1 MPSDWGYKHKPFE
14 PVSYDDIDFSDRRQV
29 QQARDSIIR
38 EQWIKTMEQRLV
50 RDELAKCYKAEGVN
64 HYVACK
70 DLAEREYLLCWS
82 RLPRL
87 DAIAVRMT
95 FELVEVARTI
105 LTRRQDTLTCS
116 RSTST
121 SPATP
126 LQNVPTREHKTP
138 AAARSIRQNQIDH
151 LYKTHLHTST
161 INACIT
167 GTAGCRCV
175 SSGHNEKTDCR
186 AWGMTYCSCMSHDIM
201 LWLLPDIRDLILRA
215 SGPRAAQSR
224 GRCDICPSSLPSRM
238 PRASPLHPFHRCCP

>member
-87 DAIAVRMT
+87 DAIAV
-95 FELVEVARTI
+95 
-105 LTRRQDTLTCS
+105 
-116 RSTST
+116 
-121 SPATP
+121 
-126 LQNVPTREHKTP
+126 
-138 AAARSIRQNQIDH
+138 
-151 LYKTHLHTST
+151 
-161 INACIT
+161 
-167 GTAGCRCV
+167 
-175 SSGHNEKTDCR
+175 
-186 AWGMTYCSCMSHDIM
+186 
-201 LWLLPDIRDLILRA
+201 
-215 SGPRAAQSR
+215 
-224 GRCDICPSSLPSRM
+224 
-238 PRASPLHPFHRCCP
+238 